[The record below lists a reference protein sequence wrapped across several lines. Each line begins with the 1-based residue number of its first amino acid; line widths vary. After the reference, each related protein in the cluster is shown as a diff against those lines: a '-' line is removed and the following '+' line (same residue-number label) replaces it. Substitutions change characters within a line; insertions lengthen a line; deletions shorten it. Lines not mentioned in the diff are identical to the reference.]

1 MEEIQAWISTSEN
14 KIQDNTLEPSALKNL
29 LNEVQCELNDAS
41 EQIDRIASNGKIII
55 DNTVNNH
62 EKDLVQSTMTNLTE
76 QITSLKNLIQ
86 DRKNAANDA
95 IDAWQRFLQIHA
107 TVYSWCEEKENFL
120 KEPFSFTNLS
130 SAKIK
135 MQDYNSCIK
144 SIKSAAKNISEMEK
158 ELKKISSVCQSGDLS
173 DKLCDVD
180 RQKSEIESSMMEKNA
195 TLIEMTEEWEQCEKK
210 LKETRSWIS
219 KAKDNLESYQN
230 KKRPLRDQL
239 NQREKMTSDITIQ
252 KKRAEMALEKL
263 KVHFREELSTE
274 QDIQKLGREI
284 AGDLDSLTETLKLQ
298 SMNLEACL
306 TQLDQYQQ
314 VIFIKAFI
322 KKSLYMY

>member
-62 EKDLVQSTMTNLTE
+62 EKDLVQSTMSNLTE

-144 SIKSAAKNISEMEK
+144 SIKSADHRLFILN
-158 ELKKISSVCQSGDLS
+158 LS
-173 DKLCDVD
+173 
-180 RQKSEIESSMMEKNA
+180 
-195 TLIEMTEEWEQCEKK
+195 
-210 LKETRSWIS
+210 
-219 KAKDNLESYQN
+219 
-230 KKRPLRDQL
+230 
-239 NQREKMTSDITIQ
+239 
-252 KKRAEMALEKL
+252 
-263 KVHFREELSTE
+263 
-274 QDIQKLGREI
+274 
-284 AGDLDSLTETLKLQ
+284 
-298 SMNLEACL
+298 
-306 TQLDQYQQ
+306 
-314 VIFIKAFI
+314 
-322 KKSLYMY
+322 